1 MLKRWRSCRGPTA
14 LQPPLIS
21 TLLSDTGRAA
31 WNLHSR
37 ITKQVISSKYMYIS
51 ILTNSAL
58 SAYSIKFSLQ
68 ISCKIHISKSY
79 PRANGGKF
87 SYFTAVYS
95 MKPFPQETEEL
106 VYKTEITWTTKPTVK
121 TWNAQF
127 HYQDPGCEDHRGRW
141 QFFSHQKWSSCS
153 TTVWSSAY
161 SQMTSKDKLY
171 SYKRWTKTSGK
182 KTAYFK
188 T

>member
-51 ILTNSAL
+51 YID
-58 SAYSIKFSLQ
+58 KFCIISLFYKVSLQ
-68 ISCKIHISKSY
+68 ICCKFTISKSY

-106 VYKTEITWTTKPTVK
+106 VYKIIWTTKPTVN
-121 TWNAQF
+121 TSDAQF

-141 QFFSHQKWSSCS
+141 QFFSHQKWSSYS

-161 SQMTSKDKLY
+161 NQMTSKDKLY
-171 SYKRWTKTSGK
+171 SYKRRTKTSGK
-182 KTAYFK
+182 NKAYFMM
-188 T
+188 